1 MSSPRVITC
10 ECGVQVRLP
19 ADAASRSLRCPRCKA
34 GIALTVDARVLS
46 SNPLKPGDPGA
57 TCPICQTGIGA
68 DEFAVTCPQC
78 HQVHHR
84 ECWSEVGGCS
94 TYGCTEAP
102 AADKSDATATQ
113 PRSAWGDD
121 KNCPAC
127 GETIKSIALRCRYC
141 GTDFETVDPMTAK
154 DLRQQG
160 KRKVELKN
168 LKATTAVIFVASL
181 LGVFAPITGVVGAC
195 VFLPKRAALKR
206 CGPLFQVLAYAS
218 LGLSALYS
226 LMLVLFLLFETVF
239 HGVWL

>member
-1 MSSPRVITC
+1 MTSSQIITC
-10 ECGVQVRLP
+10 ECGAQVRLP

-46 SNPLKPGDPGA
+46 SSHLKPGDPGA

-94 TYGCTEAP
+94 TYGCTQAP
-102 AADKSDATATQ
+102 AVDKSEATATP

-121 KNCPAC
+121 KKCPAC

-141 GTDFETVDPMTAK
+141 GTDFDSVDPMTAL
-154 DLRQQG
+154 DLRHQAR
-160 KRKVELKN
+160 RKKGLKS
-168 LKATTAVIFVASL
+168 LKSTVVVVFVISMIGL
-181 LGVFAPITGVVGAC
+181 CAPVIGIVGAC
-195 VFLPKRAALKR
+195 LFLPKREELKK

-226 LMLVLFLLFETVF
+226 VMMVLFLLFETVF
-239 HGVWL
+239 SGLWI